1 MLAHNS
7 FNSRINGMNGWC
19 LMFNK
24 HSTEQRDRYEF
35 ARDFFSAYPEKL
47 EMAEKY
53 LMRCISETLMDFRD
67 EFRDDYNEA
76 NYLFPFWGSYPP
88 SDRGRKPVGDQ
99 VPWIEVGEHSIGH
112 RVERLMGS
120 RFAIREIGMPSGTDD
135 RFLLSNSR
143 LKDILEVTSSVM
155 VFLDVKS
162 SGPRE
167 SHDDL
172 VVSPYQVS
180 GDGVWGAA
188 FPSITNTIVDVS
200 GSRAD
205 NQFQPAIS
213 PVLCLSDG
221 TIAPVIHLFLKT
233 IYTMIQDDENNTIGQ
248 PLQLIKLA
256 CLPNGIELFVNPG
269 LHFSNRGLLYP
280 GKDERKT
287 PLEKRRARVSL
298 IKLQEIDAWRVVE
311 VDCVSIGL

>member
-1 MLAHNS
+1 
-7 FNSRINGMNGWC
+7 
-19 LMFNK
+19 MFNK
-24 HSTEQRDRYEF
+24 YSSKQRDRYEF
-35 ARDFFSAYPEKL
+35 AREYFVAHPEKI
-47 EMAEKY
+47 EEAEKY

-88 SDRGRKPVGDQ
+88 SDRGRSPVGDQ
-99 VPWIEVGEHSIGH
+99 IPWIEVGEHSIGH

-120 RFAIREIGMPSGTDD
+120 RFAIREVGMPSGTDD

-143 LKDILEVTSSVM
+143 LKDILEITSSVM

-172 VVSPYQVS
+172 VVPPYQVS
-180 GDGVWGAA
+180 GDGMWK
-188 FPSITNTIVDVS
+188 TNSPTISNSVVEVF
-200 GSRAD
+200 GSRKS
-205 NQFQPAIS
+205 NQFRPAIS
-213 PVLCLSDG
+213 PILCLSDG

-233 IYTMIQDDENNTIGQ
+233 IYTMARDNKNKNIGQ
-248 PLQLIKLA
+248 PLKQIKLA

-269 LHFSNRGLLYP
+269 LHFLNQGLLYP
-280 GKDERKT
+280 GKDDKSK

-298 IKLQEIDAWRVVE
+298 TMLQDIDAWRVVE
-311 VDCVSIGL
+311 VDCAPIDF